1 MTEKLLT
8 TEQVAAQLGIAVAD
22 VEQLVLEGRLIA
34 YRLGGKYL
42 RFRPDQ
48 VARAHAALRAPAT
61 PASTPTVPVAD
72 LSVFVSASADELPY
86 TWPERVRDFI
96 YFNDFYL
103 IAVGLFLLVLYA
115 IFRW

>member
-8 TEQVAAQLGIAVAD
+8 TAQVAALLGMTEPQ
-22 VEQLVLEGRLIA
+22 VEQLVLEGRLAA

-42 RFRPDQ
+42 RFRPEQ
-48 VARAHAALRAPAT
+48 VERLQLRGTAAPAAMPL
-61 PASTPTVPVAD
+61 PAVAQP
-72 LSVFVSASADELPY
+72 SAAEALPY
-86 TWPERVRDFI
+86 TWSAHLRDFL

-103 IAVGLFLLVLYA
+103 ISIALFLAVLYA

>member
-8 TEQVAAQLGIAVAD
+8 TTQVAAQLNITEEQ
-22 VEQLVLEGRLIA
+22 VEQLVLEGRLAA

-48 VARAHAALRAPAT
+48 VERLQGRGTAPSAPARSFAALSPSTDAHA
-61 PASTPTVPVAD
+61 
-72 LSVFVSASADELPY
+72 LPY
-86 TWPERVRDFI
+86 TWGARLRDFV

-103 IAVGLFLLVLYA
+103 VSIALFLLVLYA

>member
-1 MTEKLLT
+1 MSEKLLT
-8 TEQVAAQLGIAVAD
+8 TAQAAACLGLTEAQ

-42 RFRPDQ
+42 RFRPEQ
-48 VARAHAALRAPAT
+48 VERLRLQPAT
-61 PASTPTVPVAD
+61 AVTTVQPAFGLGPPPSDVAE
-72 LSVFVSASADELPY
+72 LSY
-86 TWPERVRDFI
+86 TWGERARDFL

-103 IAVGLFLLVLYA
+103 ASLLLFLAVLYA

>member
-8 TEQVAAQLGIAVAD
+8 TAQVAAQLGLTEPQ

-42 RFRPDQ
+42 RFRPEQ
-48 VARAHAALRAPAT
+48 VERLQGRGTGPSAPA
-61 PASTPTVPVAD
+61 PAVFTTAATTDAD
-72 LSVFVSASADELPY
+72 ALPY
-86 TWPERVRDFI
+86 TWSARVRDFV

-103 IAVGLFLLVLYA
+103 ISVAVFLLVLYA
-115 IFRW
+115 ILRW

>member
-8 TEQVAAQLGIAVAD
+8 TAQAAAQLGITEPE
-22 VEQLVLEGRLIA
+22 VEQLVLEGRLSA

-42 RFRPDQ
+42 RFRPEQ
-48 VARAHAALRAPAT
+48 VERLAAARAAGHVMQPTRAIVHADPEAD
-61 PASTPTVPVAD
+61 PASMI
-72 LSVFVSASADELPY
+72 PY
-86 TWPERVRDFI
+86 TWGERLRDFL

-103 IAVGLFLLVLYA
+103 ASVAVFLLVLYA

>member
-8 TEQVAAQLGIAVAD
+8 TAQVAAQLGLTEPE
-22 VEQLVLEGRLIA
+22 VEQLVLEGRLAA

-42 RFRPDQ
+42 RFRPEQ
-48 VARAHAALRAPAT
+48 VERLQGRGTGPSAPAR
-61 PASTPTVPVAD
+61 
-72 LSVFVSASADELPY
+72 SVVSATPSSDTRTLPY
-86 TWPERVRDFI
+86 TWGERLRDFI

-103 IAVGLFLLVLYA
+103 MSVALFLLVLYA